1 MDLRQLTVQTREKSH
16 QPRKRLHSLPVTNT
30 KTDKGSVSNH
40 PSLKSTLKRPERE
53 HANVDEPS
61 QVAYYLK
68 IITENLVEY
77 CAIC

>member
-1 MDLRQLTVQTREKSH
+1 M
-16 QPRKRLHSLPVTNT
+16 TNT

-61 QVAYYLK
+61 QVAYHLK
-68 IITENLVEY
+68 IITENLAEY